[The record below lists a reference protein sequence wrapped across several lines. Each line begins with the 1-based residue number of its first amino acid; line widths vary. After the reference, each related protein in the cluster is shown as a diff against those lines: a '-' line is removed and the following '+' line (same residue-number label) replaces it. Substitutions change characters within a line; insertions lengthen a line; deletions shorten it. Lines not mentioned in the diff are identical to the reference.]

1 MGQSIAR
8 VNDVAKPIAYCENT
22 GIDVYGSYEAKSGF
36 NYLVGVRQ
44 LQGLYIVEQIADG
57 TGCTFLCGIKILC
70 ANSKELIKEI
80 EVKNGVRYSRLR
92 TLELVK
98 AGLLEILEEAAIL
111 EGHSFNY
118 EQANKLIT
126 EQLDNC
132 YFEQSRKAI
141 LNWAKSIGIL

>member
-1 MGQSIAR
+1 MRQQ
-8 VNDVAKPIAYCENT
+8 
-22 GIDVYGSYEAKSGF
+22 SGF
-36 NYLVGVRQ
+36 NYLVGVREF
-44 LQGLYIVEQIADG
+44 QGLYIVEQIADG

-98 AGLLEILEEAAIL
+98 VSLLEILEEAVRH

-118 EQANKLIT
+118 ENANKLIT
-126 EQLDNC
+126 EQLDTC

-141 LNWAKSIGIL
+141 LNWAKSVGIL